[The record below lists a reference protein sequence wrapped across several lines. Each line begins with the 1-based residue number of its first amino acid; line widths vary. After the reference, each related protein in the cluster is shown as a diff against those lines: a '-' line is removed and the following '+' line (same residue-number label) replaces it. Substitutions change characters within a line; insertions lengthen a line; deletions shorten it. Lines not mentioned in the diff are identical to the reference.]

1 MAVVNP
7 EGLVSVSVQVGE
19 GDTGVAQMVTQD
31 GKLETAGLQSFCI
44 NLFQDKTDSSFG
56 ARRGRLATIG

>member
-31 GKLETAGLQSFCI
+31 GKLETTGLQSFCI
-44 NLFQDKTDSSFG
+44 NLFQDKTMC
-56 ARRGRLATIG
+56 LALK